1 MLPGFT
7 IGFLGRGALV
17 AIAALAAASTW
28 FQPAR
33 PLESPLPQ
41 TSIAS
46 EPEVR
51 LDPATGLASTEISVL
66 TYNVAALPWPLRGD
80 RTKAL
85 ELIGAELADAR
96 AAGYEPDVVLLQE
109 GFRASTSHL
118 IELSGYP
125 NWVRGPARNEQMPAY
140 SGEAPERFRNERRWD
155 RAEGLGKVADSGLY
169 ILSNWPILRKE
180 TTPFYAS
187 ECAGYDC
194 AANKGVLW
202 AEIEVPGMP
211 GVLQVYNTHLN
222 ARTSTGVP
230 EARSLAAYALQVARM
245 ETFVDNHRDGDEPLI
260 YGGDFNAKGSPER
273 FDVFARAE
281 RLPQRIVQKDCLAPG
296 PDCAISVPSG
306 SGRPWLDTQ
315 DWQGWAH
322 GQDVRIRVTGIE
334 TWFAG
339 ERPDAPLIK
348 GRRTLSDHDGLLVRY
363 ELSWPSRP
371 SDTLIALA
379 EPVRTRPQR

>member
-1 MLPGFT
+1 MLPGILSAMFS
-7 IGFLGRGALV
+7 RGGL
-17 AIAALAAASTW
+17 IAAFALAAAGAGL
-28 FQPAR
+28 QAPR
-33 PLESPLPQ
+33 PLETPLPQ
-41 TSIAS
+41 RLIAR
-46 EPEVR
+46 EPLVR
-51 LDPATGLASTEISVL
+51 LDPATGRAATYISVL

-85 ELIGAELADAR
+85 ELIGAELAAAR
-96 AAGYEPDVVLLQE
+96 AAGNGPDIVLLQE
-109 GFRASTSHL
+109 GFRASTSRL
-118 IELSGYP
+118 IGLAGYP
-125 NWVRGPARNEQMPAY
+125 NWVRGPARDDRMPDY
-140 SGEAPERFRNERRWD
+140 SDEAPEAFRDARRWD
-155 RAEGLGKVADSGLY
+155 KAEGLGKVADSGLW

-211 GVLQVYNTHLN
+211 GTLQVFNTHLN

-245 ETFVDNHRDGDEPLI
+245 ETFVDTQRDAGEPLI

-273 FDVFARAE
+273 FEAFERAE
-281 RLPQRIVQKDCLAPG
+281 RLPQRIVQKDCLSPG
-296 PDCAISVPSG
+296 PDCAVGLQAAS
-306 SGRPWLDTQ
+306 RQPWLDTQ
-315 DWQGWAH
+315 DWQGWEH
-322 GQDVRIRVTGIE
+322 GRDVQVRVTGIE

-348 GRRTLSDHDGLLVRY
+348 GRHTLSDHDALLVRY
-363 ELSWPSRP
+363 ELSWPARP

-379 EPVRTRPQR
+379 DPVPANLRR